1 MFAARARVWQ
11 FACNSRFFD
20 PRATDVHISLRV
32 TEPMNSGIDQFLNL
46 PEMAHFVRVVLRLV
60 AAALLGGL
68 VGAER
73 EWVGKAAGLR
83 THMLVALGAAVF
95 VLAPAEAGL
104 GEGDI
109 GRIIQGIAAGIGFIG
124 AGTILKRTDRNE
136 IKGLTTAAGV
146 WLTAAVGVAAAV
158 APLWLAAASVA
169 CALVIL
175 FALGAMERKLGTAST
190 QA

>member
-1 MFAARARVWQ
+1 VIPAL
-11 FACNSRFFD
+11 
-20 PRATDVHISLRV
+20 HLRDDM
-32 TEPMNSGIDQFLNL
+32 EPMNSGPDQFLSL
-46 PEMAHFVRVVLRLV
+46 PEMLHFGRVVLRLA

-83 THMLVALGAAVF
+83 THMLVALGTAVF

-124 AGTILKRTDRNE
+124 AGTILKRADRNE
-136 IKGLTTAAGV
+136 IQGLTTAAGI
-146 WLTAAVGVAAAV
+146 WLTAGVGVAAAV
-158 APLWLAAASVA
+158 APLWLAVASVVS
-169 CALVIL
+169 ALVIL
-175 FALGAMERKLGTAST
+175 YVVGAIERKLGIDST
-190 QA
+190 RA